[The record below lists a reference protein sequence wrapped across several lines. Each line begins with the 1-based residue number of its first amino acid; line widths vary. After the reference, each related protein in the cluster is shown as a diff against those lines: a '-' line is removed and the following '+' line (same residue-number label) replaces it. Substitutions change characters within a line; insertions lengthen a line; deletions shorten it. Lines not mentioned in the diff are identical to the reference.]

1 MEWEDKTDSILDIA
15 KRRGFFWQDSLMHGP
30 MAGFYDYGHLGTLLK
45 NKWQNLWRDYFLGL
59 DDNFY
64 EISVCS
70 IMPEHVFKAS
80 GHLASFVD
88 PVVRCRK
95 CGNTE
100 RADHIIEDQIKENF
114 EGASLEKMTEL
125 IKEHN
130 IRCPKCKG
138 PLEETGIL
146 NMMFP
151 LNVGTGAEVRKAY
164 LSPETA
170 QGAYINF
177 KLEFESL
184 RRKLPMG
191 LAIIGKAYRNEISPR
206 NVLIRM
212 REFTQAELQIFFDPD
227 TITEHPR
234 FHEVEHY
241 KLRVF
246 PAKNRESGRIEELP
260 AGDAVQHLGLP
271 RFYIYHMAKIQQFYL
286 ENLRLP
292 RELFRFRQLT
302 DEEKAF
308 YNKFHWDIELNLES
322 LGGFKEVAG
331 LHYRT
336 DHDLLGHQK
345 VSGESQEVNIDGKKF
360 IPHVL
365 ELSFG
370 VDRNVYALFEL
381 SLGEEVVKGVRQK
394 TPSGQKLGYS
404 EIRDVLKFPR
414 LVSPL
419 DAGIFPLV
427 NRNGLPEKAREIQ
440 SLLKEHGFQVFYDQS
455 GSIGRRYRRID
466 EIGVAAGITI
476 DYDSLQHNDVTLRDR
491 DSMKQVRV
499 KISELPEV
507 LKRFLHGEEL
517 EKLGKLL
524 KHD

>member
-1 MEWEDKTDSILDIA
+1 M
-15 KRRGFFWQDSLMHGP
+15 
-30 MAGFYDYGHLGTLLK
+30 
-45 NKWQNLWRDYFLGL
+45 
-59 DDNFY
+59 
-64 EISVCS
+64 
-70 IMPEHVFKAS
+70 
-80 GHLASFVD
+80 D

-100 RADHIIEDQIKENF
+100 RADHIIEDALHENF
-114 EGASLEKMTEL
+114 EGASLERMNQI

-151 LNVGTGAEVRKAY
+151 LNVGTGEESRKAY

-206 NVLIRM
+206 NVLIRQ
-212 REFTQAELQIFFDPD
+212 REFTQAELQVFFDPD
-227 TITEHPR
+227 TIGNHPR

-246 PAKNRESGRIEELP
+246 PAKDRESGKIEEIP
-260 AGDAVQHLGLP
+260 AGEVVSRLGLP
-271 RFYIYHMAKIQQFYL
+271 KFYVYHMARIQQFYL
-286 ENLRLP
+286 DVLRLP
-292 RELFRFRQLT
+292 REIFRFRQLT

-308 YNKFHWDIELNLES
+308 YNKYHWDIELNLES

-336 DHDLLGHQK
+336 DHDLVGHQK
-345 VSGESQEVNIDGKKF
+345 VSGQSQEVNIEGKKF

-370 VDRNVYALFEL
+370 VDRNIYALFEL
-381 SLGEEVVKGVRQK
+381 SIVEEKVEGKE
-394 TPSGQKLGYS
+394 P
-404 EIRDVLKFPR
+404 RDVLMFPR

-427 NRNGLPEKAREIQ
+427 NKDGLPEKAREIQ
-440 SLLKEHGFQVFYDQS
+440 SLLKEYGFVVFYDSS
-455 GSIGRRYRRID
+455 GSVGRRYRRID

-476 DYDSLQHNDVTLRDR
+476 DYESLEHHDVTLRDR

-499 KISELPEV
+499 KISELPV
-507 LKRFLHGEEL
+507 ALKRFLHGEDL
-517 EKLGKLL
+517 ENLGRPL

>member
-1 MEWEDKTDSILDIA
+1 MDKTDMILDIA
-15 KRRGFFWQDSLMHGP
+15 KRRGFFWQNSLMHGP
-30 MAGFYDYGHLGTLLK
+30 MAGFYDYAHLGHLLK
-45 NKWQNLWRDYFLGL
+45 SKWQDTWRKFFLGM

-64 EISVCS
+64 EISVCH
-70 IMPEHVFKAS
+70 IMPENVFKAS

-88 PVVRCRK
+88 PIVRCRK

-100 RADHIIEDQIKENF
+100 RADHIIEDSLKENF
-114 EGASLEKMTEL
+114 EGASLEKMTGL

-151 LNVGTGAEVRKAY
+151 LNVGTGEEVRKAY

-184 RRKLPMG
+184 RRRLPMG

-206 NVLIRM
+206 NVLIRQ

-227 TITEHPR
+227 TIKEHPR
-234 FHEVEHY
+234 FHEEEGY
-241 KLRVF
+241 ELRLF
-246 PAKNRESGRIEELP
+246 PAKNRESGKMEETSC
-260 AGDAVQHLGLP
+260 GNAVKSLGLP
-271 RFYIYHMAKIQQFYL
+271 KFYVYHMAKIQQFYL
-286 ENLRLP
+286 DVLNLP
-292 RELFRFRQLT
+292 REIFRFRQLT

-336 DHDLLGHQK
+336 DHDLAGHQA
-345 VSGESQEVNIDGKKF
+345 VSGESQEVNIEGKRF

-381 SLGEEVVKGVRQK
+381 SITKEEIEGKE
-394 TPSGQKLGYS
+394 P
-404 EIRDVLKFPR
+404 RDVLKFPR
-414 LVSPL
+414 LVSPQ

-427 NRNGLPEKAREIQ
+427 NKDGLPEKAREIQ
-440 SLLKEHGFQVFYDQS
+440 SLLKDHGFMVFYDGS

-466 EIGVAAGITI
+466 EIGVAAGITV
-476 DYDSLQHNDVTLRDR
+476 DYESLQNQDVTLRDR
-491 DSMKQVRV
+491 DSLKQIRV
-499 KISELPEV
+499 KIQDLPDA
-507 LKRFLHGEEL
+507 LKRFLNGEEL
-517 EKLGKLL
+517 ENLGELL
-524 KHD
+524 PERKERLSSD

>member
-1 MEWEDKTDSILDIA
+1 
-15 KRRGFFWQDSLMHGP
+15 
-30 MAGFYDYGHLGTLLK
+30 
-45 NKWQNLWRDYFLGL
+45 
-59 DDNFY
+59 
-64 EISVCS
+64 
-70 IMPEHVFKAS
+70 VFKAS

-95 CGNTE
+95 CGNVE
-100 RADHIIEDQIKENF
+100 RADHIIEDSLKENF
-114 EGASLEKMTEL
+114 EGASLERMNEL
-125 IKEHN
+125 IREHN

-138 PLEETGIL
+138 LLEETGIL

-151 LNVGTGAEVRKAY
+151 ISVGTGEESRKAY

-206 NVLIRM
+206 NVLIRQ
-212 REFTQAELQIFFDPD
+212 REFTQAELQVFFDPD

-234 FHEVEHY
+234 FNEVEGY
-241 KLRVF
+241 KIRVF
-246 PAKNRESGRIEELP
+246 PASNRESGRIDEIP
-260 AGDAVQHLGLP
+260 AKDVVQKLGMP
-271 RFYIYHMAKIQQFYL
+271 KFYVYHMARIQQFYL
-286 ENLRLP
+286 DVLKLP
-292 RELFRFRQLT
+292 REIFRFRQLT

-308 YNKFHWDIELNLES
+308 YNKYHWDIELNLES

-336 DHDLLGHQK
+336 DHDLLGHQN
-345 VSGESQEVNIDGKKF
+345 VSGQSQEVNIEGKKF

-381 SLGEEVVKGVRQK
+381 SITQEQVGEE
-394 TPSGQKLGYS
+394 P
-404 EIRDVLKFPR
+404 RDVLKFPR
-414 LVSPL
+414 LVSPM

-427 NRNGLPEKAREIQ
+427 NKDGLPEKAREIQ
-440 SLLKEHGFQVFYDQS
+440 ALLKEHGFTVFYDGS

-466 EIGVAAGITI
+466 EIGVAAGITV
-476 DYDSLQHNDVTLRDR
+476 DYDSMEHGDVTLRDR

-499 KISELPEV
+499 KISELPEA
-507 LKRFLHGEEL
+507 LKRFLHGEDL
-517 EKLGKLL
+517 EKLGKPL
-524 KHD
+524 KQ

>member
-1 MEWEDKTDSILDIA
+1 MDAKDKTDKMLDIA
-15 KRRGFFWQDSLMHGP
+15 KRRGFFWQDSLIHGA
-30 MAGFYDYGHLGTLLK
+30 MAGFYDYGHLGCLLK
-45 NKWQNLWRDYFLGL
+45 AKWQDLWRDFFIGL

-64 EISVCS
+64 EIAVCS
-70 IMPEHVFKAS
+70 VMPEHVFKAS

-100 RADHIIEDQIKENF
+100 RADQIIEASLKESF
-114 EGASLEKMTEL
+114 EGASLERMSQV

-130 IRCPKCKG
+130 IRCPKCG
-138 PLEETGIL
+138 GQFEETGIL

-151 LNVGTGAEVRKAY
+151 LSVGTGEEARKAY

-177 KLEFESL
+177 KLEFECL
-184 RRKLPMG
+184 RRKLPLG
-191 LAIIGKAYRNEISPR
+191 LAIVGKAYRNEISPR
-206 NVLIRM
+206 NVLIRQ

-227 TITEHPR
+227 TITEHPK

-241 KLRVF
+241 KIRAF
-246 PAKNRESGRIEELP
+246 PAKNRESGKIEEM
-260 AGDAVQHLGLP
+260 AASDIVSHLGIP
-271 RFYIYHMAKIQQFYL
+271 KFYVYHMARIQQFYMDV
-286 ENLRLP
+286 LRLP
-292 RELFRFRQLT
+292 REIFRFRQLT

-308 YNKFHWDIELNLES
+308 YNKYHWDIELDLES

-336 DHDLLGHQK
+336 DHDLAGHQS
-345 VSGESQEVNIDGKKF
+345 VSGVSQEVNVDGKKF

-370 VDRNVYALFEL
+370 VDRNIYALFEL
-381 SLGEEVVKGVRQK
+381 SLAAEESVEGKE
-394 TPSGQKLGYS
+394 P
-404 EIRDVLKFPR
+404 RDVLRFPR
-414 LVSPL
+414 LVSPE

-427 NRNGLPEKAREIQ
+427 NKDGLPEKAREIQ
-440 SLLKEHGFQVFYDQS
+440 NLLKEHGFHVFYDGS
-455 GSIGRRYRRID
+455 GSVGRRYRRID

-476 DYDSLQHNDVTLRDR
+476 DYDSLEHHDVTLRDR

-499 KISELPEV
+499 NISELPEV

-517 EKLGKLL
+517 ERLGKEL
-524 KHD
+524 KKDR

>member
-1 MEWEDKTDSILDIA
+1 MEDKTDAILEIA
-15 KRRGFFWQDSLMHGP
+15 KRRGFFWQNSLIHGA
-30 MAGFYDYGHLGTLLK
+30 MAGFYDYAHLGTLLK
-45 NKWQNLWRDYFLGL
+45 NKWQGLWRDYFLGL

-64 EISVCS
+64 EISVCH

-100 RADHIIEDQIKENF
+100 RADHIIEDALKENF
-114 EGASLEKMTEL
+114 EGASLERMTEV
-125 IKEHN
+125 IKQHN

-138 PLEETGIL
+138 PLEETGTL

-151 LNVGTGAEVRKAY
+151 INVGTGEEVRKAY

-177 KLEFESL
+177 KLEFECL

-227 TITEHPR
+227 TITEHPK
-234 FHEVEHY
+234 FHEVENY
-241 KLRVF
+241 KIQVF
-246 PAKNRESGRIEELP
+246 PAKNRESGKIEEIP
-260 AGDAVQHLGLP
+260 AKDVVAKFGMP
-271 RFYIYHMAKIQQFYL
+271 KFYVYHMAKIQQFYL
-286 ENLRLP
+286 EKLKLP
-292 RELFRFRQLT
+292 REIFRFRQLT

-308 YNKFHWDIELNLES
+308 YNKYHWDIELNLES

-381 SLGEEVVKGVRQK
+381 SITEEKVGTEER
-394 TPSGQKLGYS
+394 S
-404 EIRDVLKFPR
+404 VLKFPKI
-414 LVSPL
+414 VSPQ

-427 NRNGLPEKAREIQ
+427 NKDGLPEKAREIQ
-440 SLLKEHGFQVFYDQS
+440 ALLKERGFMVFYDQS

-466 EIGVAAGITI
+466 EIGVAAGITV
-476 DYDSLQHNDVTLRDR
+476 DYDSVQHHDVTLRDR

-499 KISELPEV
+499 KISELPGV
-507 LKRFLHGEEL
+507 LKRFLNGEDL

-524 KHD
+524 KRD

>member
-1 MEWEDKTDSILDIA
+1 MAENKTDAILDIA
-15 KRRGFFWQDSLMHGP
+15 KRRGFFWQNSLIHGA
-30 MAGFYDYGHLGTLLK
+30 MAGFYDYAHLGCLLK
-45 NKWQNLWRDYFLGL
+45 KKWESQWREFFLGL

-64 EISVCS
+64 EISVCH

-88 PVVRCRK
+88 PIVKCKK
-95 CGNTE
+95 CGNVE
-100 RADHIIEDQIKENF
+100 RADHIIEDELKESF
-114 EGASLEKMTEL
+114 EGASLEKMAEL
-125 IKEHN
+125 IKAHR
-130 IRCPKCKG
+130 IKCPKCKG

-151 LNVGTGAEVRKAY
+151 LNVGTGADVRKGY

-177 KLEFESL
+177 KLEFECL

-212 REFTQAELQIFFDPD
+212 REFTQAELQVFFDPD
-227 TITEHPR
+227 TIGEHPKFQEIENLR
-234 FHEVEHY
+234 I
-241 KLRVF
+241 RVF
-246 PAKNRESGRIEELP
+246 PAKNRDSGKIEE
-260 AGDAVQHLGLP
+260 VQAKEVVKNLGMP
-271 RFYIYHMAKIQQFYL
+271 KFYVYHMAKIQQFYL
-286 ENLRLP
+286 DVLKLP
-292 RELFRFRQLT
+292 KERFRFRQLT

-308 YNKFHWDIELNLES
+308 YNKYHWDIELNLES

-336 DHDLLGHQK
+336 DHDLAGHQS
-345 VSGESQEVNIDGKKF
+345 VSGESQEVNIEGKKF

-370 VDRNVYALFEL
+370 VDRNIYALFEL
-381 SLGEEVVKGVRQK
+381 SLAAEEKVEGKE
-394 TPSGQKLGYS
+394 P
-404 EIRDVLKFPR
+404 RDVMRFPR
-414 LVSPL
+414 LVSPQ

-427 NRNGLPEKAREIQ
+427 NKDGLQEKSREVQ
-440 SLLKEHGFQVFYDQS
+440 NLLKDHGFQVFYDES

-476 DYDSLQHNDVTLRDR
+476 DYDSLKNEDVTLRDR

-499 KISELPEV
+499 KISELPEA
-507 LKRFLHGEEL
+507 LKRFLNGEEL
-517 EKLGKLL
+517 ENLGEML
-524 KHD
+524 KQ

>member
-1 MEWEDKTDSILDIA
+1 MEDKTEAILDIA
-15 KRRGFFWQDSLMHGP
+15 KRRGFFWQNSLIHGA
-30 MAGFYDYGHLGTLLK
+30 MAGFYDYAHLGCLLK
-45 NKWQNLWRDYFLGL
+45 NKWQDIWRDFFIGM

-64 EISVCS
+64 EISVCH

-100 RADHIIEDQIKENF
+100 RADHIIEDALKENF
-114 EGASLEKMTEL
+114 EGASLEKMTEI

-151 LNVGTGAEVRKAY
+151 VNVGTGEGVRKAY

-170 QGAYINF
+170 QGAYVNF
-177 KLEFESL
+177 KLEFECL

-206 NVLIRM
+206 NVLIRQ

-227 TITEHPR
+227 AITDHPK
-234 FHEVEHY
+234 FHEVENY
-241 KLRVF
+241 SIRVF
-246 PAKNRESGRIEELP
+246 PEKNRGSGRIEEIP
-260 AGDAVQHLGLP
+260 AKDVVAKLGMP
-271 RFYIYHMAKIQQFYL
+271 KFYVYYMAKIQQFYL
-286 ENLRLP
+286 DVLRLP
-292 RELFRFRQLT
+292 KEIFRFRQLS

-308 YNKFHWDIELNLES
+308 YNKYHWDIELNLES

-345 VSGESQEVNIDGKKF
+345 VSSESVEVNMEGKKF

-370 VDRNVYALFEL
+370 VDRNIYALFEL
-381 SLGEEVVKGVRQK
+381 SITEEKVGNEER
-394 TPSGQKLGYS
+394 S
-404 EIRDVLKFPR
+404 VLKFPKI
-414 LVSPL
+414 VSPQ

-427 NRNGLPEKAREIQ
+427 NKDGLPEKAREIQ
-440 SLLKEHGFQVFYDQS
+440 NLLKEHGFVVFYDQS

-476 DYDSLQHNDVTLRDR
+476 DYDTLKNHDVTLRDR

-499 KISELPEV
+499 KISDLPDV

-517 EKLGKLL
+517 EKLGKAL
-524 KHD
+524 KQ

>member
-1 MEWEDKTDSILDIA
+1 MEDKTDAILDIA
-15 KRRGFFWQDSLMHGP
+15 KRRGFFWQNSLIHGA
-30 MAGFYDYGHLGTLLK
+30 MAGFYDYAHLGTLLK
-45 NKWQNLWRDYFLGL
+45 NKWQDLWREYFLGL

-64 EISVCS
+64 EMSVCH

-88 PVVRCRK
+88 PVVRCKK

-100 RADHIIEDQIKENF
+100 RADHIIEDALKENF
-114 EGASLEKMTEL
+114 EGASLEKMTEI

-151 LNVGTGAEVRKAY
+151 INVGTGEEVRKGY

-177 KLEFESL
+177 KLEFECL

-191 LAIIGKAYRNEISPR
+191 LAIVGKAYRNEISPR

-227 TITEHPR
+227 TITEHPK
-234 FHEVEHY
+234 FYEVENY
-241 KLRVF
+241 VLRVF
-246 PAKNRESGRIEELP
+246 PAVNRESGKIEEVP
-260 AGDAVQHLGLP
+260 AKEVVKRLGMP
-271 RFYIYHMAKIQQFYL
+271 KFYVYHMAKIQQFYI
-286 ENLRLP
+286 EKLRLP

-308 YNKFHWDIELNLES
+308 YNKYHWDIELNLES

-336 DHDLLGHQK
+336 DHDLAGHQA

-381 SLGEEVVKGVRQK
+381 ALVEEKVGEEQR
-394 TPSGQKLGYS
+394 S
-404 EIRDVLKFPR
+404 VLKFPKI
-414 LVSPL
+414 VSPQ

-427 NRNGLPEKAREIQ
+427 NKDGLPEKAREIQ
-440 SLLKEHGFQVFYDQS
+440 ALLKEHGFVVFYDQS

-466 EIGVAAGITI
+466 EIGVAAGITV

-499 KISELPEV
+499 KISELPGV
-507 LKRFLHGEEL
+507 LKRFLNGEEL
-517 EKLGKLL
+517 ESLGKPL

>member
-1 MEWEDKTDSILDIA
+1 MDTKDKTNKILDIA
-15 KRRGFFWQDSLMHGP
+15 KRRGFFWQDSLIHGA
-30 MAGFYDYGHLGTLLK
+30 MAGFYDYAHLGCLLK
-45 NKWQNLWRDYFLGL
+45 NKWQNIWRDFFIGM

-64 EISVCS
+64 EMAACS

-100 RADHIIEDQIKENF
+100 RADHIIEDALKENF
-114 EGASLEKMTEL
+114 EGASLEKMTEV
-125 IKEHN
+125 IRARN
-130 IRCPKCKG
+130 IRCPRCKG

-151 LNVGTGAEVRKAY
+151 LSVGTGEEARKAY

-177 KLEFESL
+177 KLEFECL

-206 NVLIRM
+206 NVLIRQ

-234 FHEVEHY
+234 FHEVEDY
-241 KLRVF
+241 PVRVF
-246 PAKNRESGRIEELP
+246 PAKNRESGKIDKIP
-260 AGDAVQHLGLP
+260 AKEVVHRLGMP
-271 RFYIYHMAKIQQFYL
+271 KFYVYHMAKIQQFYL
-286 ENLRLP
+286 DVLKLP
-292 RELFRFRQLT
+292 MEIFRFRQLT

-308 YNKFHWDIELNLES
+308 YNKYHWDVELNLES

-336 DHDLLGHQK
+336 DHDLAGHQS

-381 SLGEEVVKGVRQK
+381 SITEEKVEGKE
-394 TPSGQKLGYS
+394 P
-404 EIRDVLKFPR
+404 RDVMKFPR
-414 LVSPL
+414 LVSPQ

-427 NRNGLPEKAREIQ
+427 NRDGLPEKARKIQ
-440 SLLKEHGFQVFYDQS
+440 ALLKEHGLIVFYDGS

-476 DYDSLQHNDVTLRDR
+476 DYESLEHHDVTLRDR

-499 KISELPEV
+499 KISELPGV

-517 EKLGKLL
+517 ESLGKPL

>member
-1 MEWEDKTDSILDIA
+1 MEADKTDKILDIA
-15 KRRGFFWQDSLMHGP
+15 KRRGFFWQNSLIHGA
-30 MAGFYDYGHLGTLLK
+30 MAGFYDYAHLGCLLK
-45 NKWQNLWRDYFLGL
+45 AKWQDLWRDFFLGL

-64 EISVCS
+64 EISVCH

-100 RADHIIEDQIKENF
+100 RADHIIEDALHENF
-114 EGASLEKMTEL
+114 EGASLERMNQI

-151 LNVGTGAEVRKAY
+151 LSVGTGEEARKAY

-177 KLEFESL
+177 KLEFECL
-184 RRKLPMG
+184 RRKLPLG
-191 LAIIGKAYRNEISPR
+191 LAIVGKAYRNEISPR
-206 NVLIRM
+206 NVLIRQ

-227 TITEHPR
+227 TIAEHPR
-234 FHEVEHY
+234 FHEVENYHI
-241 KLRVF
+241 RVF
-246 PAKNRESGRIEELP
+246 PAGNRESGKIEEMP
-260 AGDAVQHLGLP
+260 AKEVVHKLGMP
-271 RFYIYHMAKIQQFYL
+271 KFYVYHMAKIQQFYL
-286 ENLRLP
+286 DKLKLP
-292 RELFRFRQLT
+292 KEIFRFRQLT

-308 YNKFHWDIELNLES
+308 YNKYHWDIELDLES

-370 VDRNVYALFEL
+370 VDRNIYALFEL
-381 SLGEEVVKGVRQK
+381 SITEENVEGKE
-394 TPSGQKLGYS
+394 P
-404 EIRDVLKFPR
+404 RDVLKFPR
-414 LVSPL
+414 LVSPQ

-427 NRNGLPEKAREIQ
+427 NKDGLPEKAREIQ
-440 SLLKEHGFQVFYDQS
+440 ALLKEHGFMVFYDGS
-455 GSIGRRYRRID
+455 GSVGRRYRRID

-476 DYDSLQHNDVTLRDR
+476 DYDSLEHNDVTLRDR
-491 DSMKQVRV
+491 DSMAQVRV
-499 KISELPEV
+499 KISELPGV
-507 LKRFLHGEEL
+507 LKRFLHGEDL
-517 EKLGKLL
+517 EKLGKPL